1 LTSSGECC
9 TNRIDAGVIDKKQF
23 KIEEMAEKV
32 LITGGLGFIGLALAR
47 TLVRRGMTVRLLDN
61 LSPQI
66 HGAVPQPELG
76 TLLANDRVEVMRGDV
91 CNRRDW
97 VRAVRDVVSV
107 VHLAAETGTG
117 QSMYRIG
124 DYTSTNVLGTA
135 LLLDVL
141 ANDTHKVTKLVLAS
155 TRAVYG
161 EGAYHCARCGLVY
174 PATRSPGR
182 LQARQWEPIC
192 PCCCG
197 PIHAVP
203 TPEIAKTSPASV
215 YAATKLAQEDLV
227 RIAAGALGI
236 PFLIFR
242 LQNVYGEGQSL
253 NNPYTGILS
262 IFSNRIRQR
271 KLITLFEDGQESR
284 DFVHVSDVAEVVAL
298 GLTGD
303 GGDGRIM
310 NVGSGV
316 QVSVETIALS
326 LKRQFADASAPVV
339 SGQYRLGDI
348 RHNCADISAIGQT
361 LGFSPKVPLEEG
373 VERFVRWVKTQPIA
387 EDGAEGGLDRANRE
401 LIERGLMK
409 A

>member
-1 LTSSGECC
+1 MG
-9 TNRIDAGVIDKKQF
+9 R
-23 KIEEMAEKV
+23 KV
-32 LITGGLGFIGLALAR
+32 LITGGLGFIGLTLAR
-47 TLVRRGMTVRLLDN
+47 TLVRRGLSVRLLDN

-66 HGAVPQPELG
+66 HGPVPNPELG
-76 TLLANDRVEVMRGDV
+76 TLLGEPHVEVIRGDV
-91 CNRRDW
+91 GRRQDW
-97 VRAVRDVVSV
+97 VSALGDVASV

-141 ANDTHKVTKLVLAS
+141 ANDHHQVKKLVLAS
-155 TRAVYG
+155 SRSVYG
-161 EGAYHCARCGLVY
+161 EGAYCCARCGPVY
-174 PATRSPGR
+174 PPQRSLDS
-182 LQARQWEPIC
+182 LQAGQWEPLC
-192 PCCCG
+192 PGCGG
-197 PIHAVP
+197 PIRPVA
-203 TPEIAKTSPASV
+203 TPETARTSPASV

-262 IFSNRIRQR
+262 IFSNRIRQG
-271 KLITLFEDGQESR
+271 KGIALFEDGQESR
-284 DFVHVSDVAEVVAL
+284 DFVHVSDVSEAMAL
-298 GLTGD
+298 GLESD
-303 GGDGRIM
+303 GGDGLTM

-316 QVSVETIALS
+316 QVSVDTIARHLQ
-326 LKRQFADASAPVV
+326 RQFTESSAPVV

-348 RHNCADISAIGQT
+348 RHNFADISAVGQA

-373 VERFVRWVKTQPIA
+373 MARFARWVRTQPVPQDGP
-387 EDGAEGGLDRANRE
+387 EDGLERANRE

-409 A
+409 G

>member
-1 LTSSGECC
+1 
-9 TNRIDAGVIDKKQF
+9 
-23 KIEEMAEKV
+23 MAEKV

-197 PIHAVP
+197 PIQAVP

-284 DFVHVSDVAEVVAL
+284 DFVHVSDVAAVVAL

>member
-1 LTSSGECC
+1 MG
-9 TNRIDAGVIDKKQF
+9 G
-23 KIEEMAEKV
+23 KV
-32 LITGGLGFIGLALAR
+32 LISGGLGFIGLALAR
-47 TLVRRGMTVRLLDN
+47 TLVRDGTAVRLLDN

-66 HGAVPQPELG
+66 HGAVPQLELG
-76 TLLANDRVEVMRGDV
+76 NLLEERDVEVMRADV
-91 CNRRDW
+91 CRRQDW
-97 VRAVRDVVSV
+97 VSALSDVTSV

-141 ANDTHKVTKLVLAS
+141 ANDLHQVNKLILAS
-155 TRAVYG
+155 SRSVYG
-161 EGAYHCARCGLVY
+161 EGAYRCAGCGLVY
-174 PATRSPGR
+174 PPIRSLDS
-182 LQARQWEPIC
+182 LQAGQWEPLC
-192 PCCCG
+192 PSCCG
-197 PIHAVP
+197 PIHPVA
-203 TPEIAKTSPASV
+203 TPETARTSPASV

-262 IFSNRIRQR
+262 IFSNRIRQG
-271 KLITLFEDGQESR
+271 KVISLFEDGQESR
-284 DFVHVSDVAEVVAL
+284 DFVHVSDVAEAMSL
-298 GLTGD
+298 GLKSD
-303 GGDGRIM
+303 GGDGLTM

-316 QVSVETIALS
+316 QVSVDTVARS
-326 LKRQFADASAPVV
+326 LRRQFPEPSTLVV

-348 RHNCADISAIGQT
+348 RHNFADVSVLGKA

-373 VERFVRWVKTQPIA
+373 MARFARWVRTQPIA
-387 EDGAEGGLDRANRE
+387 EDGPEEGLERANRE

>member
-1 LTSSGECC
+1 MG
-9 TNRIDAGVIDKKQF
+9 
-23 KIEEMAEKV
+23 EKV
-32 LITGGLGFIGLALAR
+32 LITGGLGFIGLTLAR

-66 HGAVPQPELG
+66 HGLIPEPELG
-76 TLLANDRVEVMRGDV
+76 PLLGEQQVEVMRGDV
-91 CNRRDW
+91 CRRQDW
-97 VRAVRDVVSV
+97 VSALSDVASV

-141 ANDTHKVTKLVLAS
+141 ANDHHQVAKLVLAS
-155 TRAVYG
+155 SRSVYG
-161 EGAYHCARCGLVY
+161 EGAYRCAGCGFVY
-174 PATRSPGR
+174 PPIRSLDN
-182 LQARQWEPIC
+182 LQAGQWEPLC
-192 PCCCG
+192 PSCCG
-197 PIHAVP
+197 PIHPVA
-203 TPEIAKTSPASV
+203 TPETARTSPASV

-227 RIAAGALGI
+227 RIAASALGI

-262 IFSNRIRQR
+262 IFSNRIRQG
-271 KLITLFEDGQESR
+271 KVIALFEDGQESR
-284 DFVHVSDVAEVVAL
+284 DFVHVSDVAEAMAL
-298 GLTGD
+298 GLESD
-303 GGDGRIM
+303 GGDGLTM

-316 QVSVETIALS
+316 QVSVDTIARNLQ
-326 LKRQFADASAPVV
+326 RQFVESSATVV

-348 RHNCADISAIGQT
+348 RHNFADISAIGQA
-361 LGFSPKVPLEEG
+361 LGFLPKVRLEEG
-373 VERFVRWVKTQPIA
+373 MARFARWVRTQPIA
-387 EDGAEGGLDRANRE
+387 EDGPEDGLERANRE

>member
-1 LTSSGECC
+1 MG
-9 TNRIDAGVIDKKQF
+9 G
-23 KIEEMAEKV
+23 KV
-32 LITGGLGFIGLALAR
+32 LISGGLGFIGLALAR
-47 TLVRRGMTVRLLDN
+47 TLVRDGTAVRLLDN

-66 HGAVPQPELG
+66 HGAVPQLELG
-76 TLLANDRVEVMRGDV
+76 NLLEERDVEVMRADV
-91 CNRRDW
+91 CRRQDW
-97 VRAVRDVVSV
+97 VSALSDVTSV

-141 ANDTHKVTKLVLAS
+141 ANDLHQVNKVILAS
-155 TRAVYG
+155 SRSVYG
-161 EGAYHCARCGLVY
+161 EGAYRCAGCGLVY
-174 PATRSPGR
+174 PPIRSLDS
-182 LQARQWEPIC
+182 LQAGQWEPLC
-192 PCCCG
+192 PSCCG
-197 PIHAVP
+197 PIHPVA
-203 TPEIAKTSPASV
+203 TPETARTSPASV

-262 IFSNRIRQR
+262 IFSNRIRQG
-271 KLITLFEDGQESR
+271 KVISLFEDGQESR
-284 DFVHVSDVAEVVAL
+284 DFVHVSDVAEAMSL
-298 GLTGD
+298 GLKSD
-303 GGDGRIM
+303 GGDGLTM

-316 QVSVETIALS
+316 QVSVDTVARS
-326 LKRQFADASAPVV
+326 LRRQFPEPSTLVV

-348 RHNCADISAIGQT
+348 RHNFADVSVLGKA

-373 VERFVRWVKTQPIA
+373 MARFARWVRTQPIA
-387 EDGAEGGLDRANRE
+387 EDGPEEGLERANRE

>member
-1 LTSSGECC
+1 
-9 TNRIDAGVIDKKQF
+9 
-23 KIEEMAEKV
+23 MAKTV

-47 TLVRRGMTVRLLDN
+47 TLVQRGMAVRLLDN

-66 HGAVPQPELG
+66 HGVDSQPELG
-76 TLLANDRVEVMRGDV
+76 TLLEQHDVEVMRGDV
-91 CNRRDW
+91 CQRRDW
-97 VRAVRDVVSV
+97 VLALRDVGSV

-124 DYTSTNVLGTA
+124 DYTGTNVLGTA

-141 ANDTHKVTKLVLAS
+141 ANDRHGVAKLLLAS
-155 TRAVYG
+155 SRSVYG
-161 EGAYHCARCGLVY
+161 EGAYQCTRCGPVY
-174 PATRSPGR
+174 PPMRSLGS
-182 LQARQWEPIC
+182 LQAAQWEPLC

-197 PIHAVP
+197 AIHPLA
-203 TPEIAKTSPASV
+203 TPETARTSPGSI

-227 RIAAGALGI
+227 RIAANALGI

-262 IFSNRIRQR
+262 IFSNRMRQG
-271 KLITLFEDGQESR
+271 KEILLFEDGQESR
-284 DFVHVSDVAEVVAL
+284 DFVHVSDVAEVMAL
-298 GLTGD
+298 GLSSD
-303 GGDGRIM
+303 GGDGLTL

-316 QVSVETIALS
+316 QVSVETIARH
-326 LKRQFADASAPVV
+326 LKQQFHDSGAPLTI

-348 RHNCADISAIGQT
+348 RHNYADMSATGQA
-361 LGFSPKVPLEEG
+361 LGFSPKVPLEQG
-373 VERFVRWVKTQPIA
+373 MARFVSWVKTQPLIQNGP
-387 EDGAEGGLDRANRE
+387 EDGLDRANRE
-401 LIERGLMK
+401 LIERGLMN

>member
-1 LTSSGECC
+1 
-9 TNRIDAGVIDKKQF
+9 
-23 KIEEMAEKV
+23 MAEMV
-32 LITGGLGFIGLALAR
+32 LITGGLGFIGLELAR
-47 TLVRRGMTVRLLDN
+47 TLVGRGMTVRLLDN

-76 TLLANDRVEVMRGDV
+76 TLFADDRVEMMRGDV

-97 VRAVRDVVSV
+97 VSALHDVGAV

-135 LLLDVL
+135 LLMDVL
-141 ANDTHKVTKLVLAS
+141 ANDRHEVTKLVLAS
-155 TRAVYG
+155 SRAVYG
-161 EGAYHCARCGLVY
+161 EGAYQCPRCGLVY
-174 PATRSPGR
+174 PPMRSPGS
-182 LQARQWEPIC
+182 LQAGQWEPIC

-197 PIHAVP
+197 PVQSVA

-253 NNPYTGILS
+253 HNPYTGILS

-271 KLITLFEDGQESR
+271 KLIALFEDGQESR

-298 GLTGD
+298 GLMGD
-303 GGDGRIM
+303 GGDGLIM

-316 QVSVETIALS
+316 PVSVETIARS
-326 LKRQFADASAPVV
+326 LKREFADASAPVV

-348 RHNCADISAIGQT
+348 RHNYADISAVGQA
-361 LGFSPKVPLEEG
+361 LGFSPQVPLEEG
-373 VERFVRWVKTQPIA
+373 IERFVRWVKTQPIV
-387 EDGAEGGLDRANRE
+387 EDGAEDGLDRANRE

>member
-1 LTSSGECC
+1 MGE
-9 TNRIDAGVIDKKQF
+9 R
-23 KIEEMAEKV
+23 V

-47 TLVRRGMTVRLLDN
+47 KLIRRGMTVRLLDN

-76 TLLANDRVEVMRGDV
+76 TLLEEQQVEVMRGDV
-91 CNRRDW
+91 CQRQDW
-97 VRAVRDVVSV
+97 VSALNDVTSV

-141 ANDTHKVTKLVLAS
+141 ANDRHQVTKLVLAS
-155 TRAVYG
+155 SRSVYG
-161 EGAYHCARCGLVY
+161 EGTYRCAGCGLVY
-174 PATRSPGR
+174 PPIRSLDS
-182 LQARQWEPIC
+182 LQAGQWEPLC
-192 PCCCG
+192 PSCCG
-197 PIHAVP
+197 PIHPVA
-203 TPEIAKTSPASV
+203 TPEIARTSPASV

-227 RIAAGALGI
+227 RIAANALGI

-262 IFSNRIRQR
+262 IFSNRIRQG
-271 KLITLFEDGQESR
+271 KVIALFEDGQESR
-284 DFVHVSDVAEVVAL
+284 DFVHVSDVSEAMVL
-298 GLTGD
+298 GLESD
-303 GGDGRIM
+303 GGDGLTM
-310 NVGSGV
+310 NVGSGE
-316 QVSVETIALS
+316 QVSVHTIARS
-326 LKRQFADASAPVV
+326 LQRQFTESSTLVV

-348 RHNCADISAIGQT
+348 RHNFADVSAIGQA
-361 LGFSPKVPLEEG
+361 LGFSPRVSLEEG
-373 VERFVRWVKTQPIA
+373 IARFVHWVKMQPIA
-387 EDGAEGGLDRANRE
+387 EDGPEDGLDRANRE

>member
-1 LTSSGECC
+1 MGE
-9 TNRIDAGVIDKKQF
+9 R
-23 KIEEMAEKV
+23 V

-47 TLVRRGMTVRLLDN
+47 KLIRRGTTVRLLDN

-76 TLLANDRVEVMRGDV
+76 TLLEEQNVEVMRGDV
-91 CNRRDW
+91 CQRQDW
-97 VRAVRDVVSV
+97 VSALNDVTSV

-141 ANDTHKVTKLVLAS
+141 ANDRHQVTKLVLAS
-155 TRAVYG
+155 SRSVYG
-161 EGAYHCARCGLVY
+161 EGTYRCAGCGLVY
-174 PATRSPGR
+174 PPIRSLDTLRAG
-182 LQARQWEPIC
+182 QWEPLC
-192 PCCCG
+192 PSCCG
-197 PIHAVP
+197 PIRPVA
-203 TPEIAKTSPASV
+203 TPETARTSPASV

-227 RIAAGALGI
+227 RIAAKALGV
-236 PFLIFR
+236 PFVIFR

-262 IFSNRIRQR
+262 IFSNRIRQG
-271 KLITLFEDGQESR
+271 KVIALFEDGQESR
-284 DFVHVSDVAEVVAL
+284 DFVHVSDVSEAMAL
-298 GLTGD
+298 SLESD
-303 GGDGRIM
+303 GGDGLTM
-310 NVGSGV
+310 NVGSGE
-316 QVSVETIALS
+316 QVSVHAIARRLQ
-326 LKRQFADASAPVV
+326 RQFTESSTLVV

-348 RHNCADISAIGQT
+348 RHNFADISAIGQA
-361 LGFSPKVPLEEG
+361 LGFSPRVSLEEG
-373 VERFVRWVKTQPIA
+373 IARFVNWVKMQPIA
-387 EDGAEGGLDRANRE
+387 EDGSENGLDRANRE

>member
-1 LTSSGECC
+1 MG
-9 TNRIDAGVIDKKQF
+9 G
-23 KIEEMAEKV
+23 KV
-32 LITGGLGFIGLALAR
+32 LISGGLGFIGLALAR
-47 TLVRRGMTVRLLDN
+47 TLVRDGTAVRLLDN

-66 HGAVPQPELG
+66 HGAVPQLELG
-76 TLLANDRVEVMRGDV
+76 NLLEERDVEVMRADV
-91 CNRRDW
+91 CRRQDW
-97 VRAVRDVVSV
+97 VSALSDVTSV

-141 ANDTHKVTKLVLAS
+141 ANDLHQVNKVILAS
-155 TRAVYG
+155 SRSVYG
-161 EGAYHCARCGLVY
+161 EGAYRCAGCGLVY
-174 PATRSPGR
+174 PPIRSLDS
-182 LQARQWEPIC
+182 LQAGQWEPLC
-192 PCCCG
+192 PSCCG
-197 PIHAVP
+197 PIHPVA
-203 TPEIAKTSPASV
+203 TPETARTSPASV
-215 YAATKLAQEDLV
+215 YAATKLAQEELV

-262 IFSNRIRQR
+262 IFSNRIRQG
-271 KLITLFEDGQESR
+271 KVISLFEDGQESR
-284 DFVHVSDVAEVVAL
+284 DFVHVSDVAEAMSL
-298 GLTGD
+298 GLKSD
-303 GGDGRIM
+303 GGDGLTM

-316 QVSVETIALS
+316 QVSVDTVARS
-326 LKRQFADASAPVV
+326 LRRQFPEPSTLVV

-348 RHNCADISAIGQT
+348 RHNFADVSVLGKA

-373 VERFVRWVKTQPIA
+373 MARFARWVRTQPIA
-387 EDGAEGGLDRANRE
+387 EDGPEEGLERANRE

>member
-1 LTSSGECC
+1 MGE
-9 TNRIDAGVIDKKQF
+9 R
-23 KIEEMAEKV
+23 V

-47 TLVRRGMTVRLLDN
+47 KLIRRGAAVRLLDN

-66 HGAVPQPELG
+66 HGVVPQPELG
-76 TLLANDRVEVMRGDV
+76 SLLEEQQLEVVRGDV
-91 CNRRDW
+91 CQRQDW
-97 VRAVRDVVSV
+97 VSALNDVTSV

-141 ANDTHKVTKLVLAS
+141 ANDRHQVTKVLLAS
-155 TRAVYG
+155 SRSVYG
-161 EGAYHCARCGLVY
+161 EGTYRCAGCGLVY
-174 PATRSPGR
+174 PPIRSLDS
-182 LQARQWEPIC
+182 LQAGQWEPLC
-192 PCCCG
+192 PGCCG
-197 PIHAVP
+197 PIHPVA
-203 TPEIAKTSPASV
+203 TPETARTSPASV

-227 RIAAGALGI
+227 RIAANALGI

-262 IFSNRIRQR
+262 IFSNRIRQG
-271 KLITLFEDGQESR
+271 KVIALFEDGQESR
-284 DFVHVSDVAEVVAL
+284 DFVHVSDVSEAMAL
-298 GLTGD
+298 GLESD
-303 GGDGRIM
+303 GGDGLTM

-316 QVSVETIALS
+316 QVTVDTVAQHLQ
-326 LKRQFADASAPVV
+326 RQFAESSTVLV

-348 RHNCADISAIGQT
+348 RHNFADISVIGQA
-361 LGFSPKVPLEEG
+361 LRFSPNVPLEEG
-373 VERFVRWVKTQPIA
+373 IARFVRWVRTQPIP
-387 EDGAEGGLDRANRE
+387 EDGPEDGLERANRE